1 MIFHTQDLCLRTN
14 LRCPEKRARMEIN
27 MNTKISA
34 QIKKGVLEMCLL
46 HKLSQQD
53 YYGYNLM
60 HEMNILFPEVNSST
74 FYAILRRLKNDGF
87 ADIYYGNESGGP
99 TRKYYKITDN
109 GKETLAAYI
118 GAKGKTAMI

>member
-1 MIFHTQDLCLRTN
+1 
-14 LRCPEKRARMEIN
+14 

-74 FYAILRRLKNDGF
+74 FYAILRRLKIPCFRSVYNFSTPNVTFSPLMFHSFVNPTAPSYLVSF
-87 ADIYYGNESGGP
+87 ARTSDLICSSFFCTIP
-99 TRKYYKITDN
+99 AIFSLSCIDTRI
-109 GKETLAAYI
+109 
-118 GAKGKTAMI
+118 